1 MKLHLK
7 TEKLQPKIA
16 NRFIVRRK
24 RRTKRV
30 SDNSPD
36 FLIVGLGNPGKKYSN
51 TRHNIGA
58 ETIYELVDRY
68 GVRLRK
74 SKELAA
80 CAEVKTEGTH
90 LVLAVPE
97 TFMNES
103 GLAVGKLMHRHNISE
118 PSKLIVIHDE
128 LDLPSGKIKIKIG
141 GGLAGHNGL
150 KSIENHIHTREFSRI
165 RIGIGA
171 VSEGRKG
178 RDYVLS
184 RPSKGEMQALAHSKS
199 VVADAIEFIYAHGY
213 PAAMNKFNA

>member
-1 MKLHLK
+1 MQLRLK

-16 NRFIVRRK
+16 NRFTVRRK

-30 SDNSPD
+30 SGSSPD

-58 ETIYELVDRY
+58 ETVYELVDRY

-74 SKELAA
+74 SKELAV
-80 CAEVKTEGTH
+80 CVEVKTEGTH

-103 GLAVGKLMHRHNISE
+103 GLAVHKLMHRYNISE
-118 PSKLIVIHDE
+118 PSKLIIIHDE
-128 LDLPSGKIKIKIG
+128 LDLPAGKIKIKLG

-165 RIGIGA
+165 RVGVGA
-171 VSEGRKG
+171 VREGQKG

-184 RPSKGEMQALAHSKS
+184 RPSKVEMEALTHSKS
-199 VVADAIEFIYAHGY
+199 VVADAVDFIYAHGY